1 MTREPTYPRRYLS
14 AIFLPA
20 ILLAAFAHAQAPAAK
35 PPQPPP
41 TLRSILLSQLR
52 STHNHAEWFV
62 PVSTAVAGLTADQA
76 KWVPLNA
83 DGKLDPNANHSVGM
97 LTYHLLFWNNNA
109 LAQLKGEKP
118 PPVPSNNDETFNDFD
133 AKKWAETVKQYDA
146 VMTEWE
152 KVVAAADDKKL
163 AEWASTIEHV
173 AAHNAYHIG
182 QIIYVR
188 KQQGAW
194 DPAKGVK

>member
-1 MTREPTYPRRYLS
+1 MKKV
-14 AIFLPA
+14 
-20 ILLAAFAHAQAPAAK
+20 LLALPTMLLLAMPLSVFAQTPDQKGAK
-35 PPQPPP
+35 D
-41 TLRSILLSQLR
+41 LRGILVELLKT
-52 STHNHAEWFV
+52 THNQKDWFV
-62 PVSTAVAGLTADQA
+62 PGNTAMDGLTAEQA
-76 KWVPLNA
+76 KWS
-83 DGKLDPNANHSVGM
+83 DGKGNHSVGQ
-97 LTYHLLFWNNNA
+97 LTYHLVYWDSEQ
-109 LAQLKGEKP
+109 LAKFKGEKP
-118 PPVPSNNDETFNDFD
+118 PAFDGNNEETFNDFD
-133 AKKWAETVKQYDA
+133 AKKWAQMVKQFDT

-152 KVVAAADDKKL
+152 KAVAAADDKKL